1 MVDSP
6 SNHQFALGLRSD
18 ETPTNVRSDEK
29 AKLRKKFFQSKAVLE
44 IDSAYRKR
52 HSVQLRITR
61 ADPLSSPRSNT
72 VYNMSNNFKSRGER
86 ISSKDLEMNSSQKN
100 QINQLASIDSFLQGV
115 MHGKMRTCKLSPT
128 NSSPVNNSIQRFR
141 SASPGWGK

>member
-1 MVDSP
+1 MQTHPTEKRRASFDPSLLGAVEDKASRSNVIPQTELSSYGGVLRVRPANELRLMVDSP

-72 VYNMSNNFKSRGER
+72 VYNMR
-86 ISSKDLEMNSSQKN
+86 
-100 QINQLASIDSFLQGV
+100 
-115 MHGKMRTCKLSPT
+115 
-128 NSSPVNNSIQRFR
+128 
-141 SASPGWGK
+141 